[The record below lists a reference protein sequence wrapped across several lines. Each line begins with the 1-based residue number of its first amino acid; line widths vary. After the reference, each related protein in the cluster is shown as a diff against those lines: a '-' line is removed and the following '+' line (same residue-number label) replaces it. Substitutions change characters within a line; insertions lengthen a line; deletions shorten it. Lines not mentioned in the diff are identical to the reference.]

1 MVKTKGAEVNVTSSN
16 HSDQLDNLNVNKLEK
31 ALRVKTSNIGRFV
44 THINES
50 AGEKF
55 KKIFARF
62 GHLLKFQWLN
72 DDKCKLVIKNQF
84 QKIEDGLRKYYTDQ
98 IVTEDGAKAYLESL
112 QKGHQKLET
121 IANLFNKTIIF
132 DDVKKEL
139 HIKEWEDLIAQAKQ
153 KISTPPPPGPGTPP
167 ARPADKQ
174 PASDVIDTSAP
185 LPEPDF
191 PPPPPPRPDFPPPP
205 PVIPPP
211 PPPPGS
217 DAPPRP
223 RPAPA
228 DDVKRPV
235 FPPLEPVVPL
245 AAELINKIKTEINR
259 KVPEEDREWDF
270 NESFTCEDPGTEGC
284 DVHFESDDVKS
295 TLTISHPDGRKFM
308 EVKKA
313 TGEIKVRNFAKD
325 GYDENRRT
333 AAGFDQ
339 EGFDENGFDINGYDR
354 EGYNDQGRDAQDFDR
369 AGINRY
375 GYNRHTGRIEA
386 PTTTDNAGFNVDR
399 SAEIVLMNQV
409 WDVLNANAERLNP
422 KIKARVMEL
431 RANYP
436 QPKAAELL
444 YDELRRSHVKF
455 VNEQNAPT
463 GLFGAAGI
471 KVPPLFI
478 EDVK

>member
-84 QKIEDGLRKYYTDQ
+84 QKIEDGLRKYYSDQ

-191 PPPPPPRPDFPPPP
+191 PPPPPPGPD
-205 PVIPPP
+205 VPPP

-217 DAPPRP
+217 DIPPPP
-223 RPAPA
+223 RPAPT
-228 DDVKRPV
+228 DGVRRPV
-235 FPPLEPVVPL
+235 LPPLEPVVPL

-325 GYDENRRT
+325 GYDENKRT

-339 EGFDENGFDINGYDR
+339 EGFDEKGFDVKGYDR
-354 EGYNDQGRDAQDFDR
+354 EGYNDKGVDKDTYNR
-369 AGINRY
+369 AGVNQY
-375 GYNRHTGRIEA
+375 GFNRHTGKYETPPNPVIG
-386 PTTTDNAGFNVDR
+386 TVTVDR
-399 SAEIVLMNQV
+399 AAEAALIKQV
-409 WDVLNANAERLNP
+409 WDTLNANVDNLP
-422 KIKARVMEL
+422 LKIRARMTEF
-431 RANYP
+431 RA
-436 QPKAAELL
+436 QPRAAEML
-444 YDELRRSHVKF
+444 YDDLRQNHVKF